1 MDNFYTRII
10 EMENNQRRLVL
21 GNIINQLRQQQQHLL
36 ADIFADILACYPE
49 IPLFKHEQ
57 KFRGY
62 LAWPKLFR
70 MSDSAI
76 VNQIV
81 NQRI

>member
-57 KFRGY
+57 KFRAY
-62 LAWPKLFR
+62 LAWPKLFQ

-81 NQRI
+81 NQPI

>member
-57 KFRGY
+57 KFRAY

-81 NQRI
+81 NQPI

>member
-1 MDNFYTRII
+1 MDAFYKRIS
-10 EMENNQRRLVL
+10 EMPHEQRRSTLT
-21 GNIINQLRQQQQHLL
+21 NIIIQMRQHQQHPI

-57 KFRGY
+57 KFRAY
-62 LAWPKLFR
+62 LAWPKLFQLQ
-70 MSDSAI
+70 DNPL

-81 NQRI
+81 NQHI